1 MRTSLRQEMQEMARW
16 QLLPGRDSF
25 RDLFSRFVAHEFMAP
40 EEQRRFSGSLLAAIA
55 RHAAVHV
62 PYYRQLLAERG
73 LTAADIRDPSDLRLL
88 PVLKKPELL
97 LSGNRMLAEQLPPGE
112 QNHGWFS
119 SSGTTGKP
127 VRVMHTKSSNLL
139 FSILAVRQYRWYRFD
154 PMARF
159 ASIRLSS
166 QNPALPDGSLLPNGK
181 TLKQPRWRYG
191 GNFFHTGPHL
201 HFNVEN
207 PVEEQLAWLVEQQ
220 PHYLLS
226 YSETLEHLVFACNG
240 VWPVRSLRKLSAI
253 AEQLTPSMRK
263 RIEETTGV
271 PIEQGYGLN
280 EIGLVAVRCSA
291 GRYHWHVE
299 HCIVEIL
306 DEEGTPC
313 GEGEAGHVVVTAL
326 RNYAMPLF
334 RYDTGDIAV
343 ACTDACPCGRTLPAF
358 GEIVGRYSRIAF
370 LPEGTL
376 PKVGTLRSAL
386 ESVPAELAA
395 NLRQFQVH
403 QYRDGRFELRLVTAG
418 PMSEAF
424 GGFLL
429 EKWQSSFAGDP
440 APLDIVFVDHI
451 ERAPG
456 GKFQDF
462 TSEFMPPPDS

>member
-1 MRTSLRQEMQEMARW
+1 MRTSLELEMQEMSRW
-16 QLLPGRDSF
+16 QLLPGRDNF

-40 EEQRRFSGSLLAAIA
+40 EEQRRFSGALLAAVV
-55 RHAAVHV
+55 RHAAAHV
-62 PYYRQLLAERG
+62 PYYRQLLADLG
-73 LTAADIRDPSDLRLL
+73 LTADDIRDASDLQRL
-88 PVLKKPELL
+88 PVLKKSELL
-97 LSGNRMLAEQLPPGE
+97 LSGNRMLAAQLPPGE
-112 QNHGWFS
+112 RTHGWVS

-127 VRVMHTKSSNLL
+127 VLVMHTASSKLL
-139 FSILAVRQYRWYRFD
+139 FSILAVRQYRWYRFA
-154 PMARF
+154 PMERL

-166 QNPALPDGSLLPNGK
+166 QNPALPDGSLLPNGQ
-181 TLKQPRWRYG
+181 TLRQLRWRYG
-191 GNFFHTGPHL
+191 GNFFHTGPQL

-207 PVEEQLAWLVEQQ
+207 PVEDQLAWLIEHQ

-240 VWPVRSLRKLSAI
+240 DWPGRSLRKLLAI
-253 AEQLTPSMRK
+253 AEQLTPSMRE
-263 RIEETTGV
+263 RIEGTTGV

-291 GRYHWHVE
+291 GRYHWHIE

-306 DEEGTPC
+306 DEEGKPC
-313 GEGEAGHVVVTAL
+313 AEGEAGHVVVTAL

-358 GEIVGRYSRIAF
+358 GEIVGRYSRIAY

-403 QYRDGRFELRLVTAG
+403 QYQNGRFELRLVTAG
-418 PMSEAF
+418 SMSEAF
-424 GGFLL
+424 GRFIL
-429 EKWQSSFAGDP
+429 EKWQSSFEGDP
-440 APLDIVFVDHI
+440 APLDIVFVDNI

-462 TSEFMPPPDS
+462 TSDFMPPRDG